1 MKAKQDIVRCKS
13 CGLWAKGYCDLRHE
27 KRDWEEPACRF
38 WESREAKMTT
48 GVSGGHP
55 GTVSAD
61 IQYHGTSEDR
71 IHDYEA

>member
-13 CGLWAKGYCDLRHE
+13 CGFHAKGYCDLRHDV
-27 KRDWEEPACRF
+27 RDWESPACMF
-38 WESREAKMTT
+38 WESRETKDLT

-61 IQYHGTSEDR
+61 IQYHGSSEDR
-71 IHDYEA
+71 INDYEA